1 MFVLFTEH
9 LMFVVLHPEEILLA
23 LAELGETVEDG
34 GLAGVLEPDHANHEE
49 VRVVREIVRD
59 AVTEHVSLVNKLYCL
74 SQFML
79 GSVAVNKTK
88 RISC

>member
-1 MFVLFTEH
+1 
-9 LMFVVLHPEEILLA
+9 MFVVLDPEEILLA

-34 GLAGVLEPDHANHEE
+34 GLAGVLEPDHAHHEE

-59 AVTEHVSLVNKLYCL
+59 AVAEHVSLVNKLYCL

-79 GSVAVNKTK
+79 GSVTANITK
-88 RISC
+88 CINY

>member
-1 MFVLFTEH
+1 MFTEH

-34 GLAGVLEPDHANHEE
+34 GLAGVLEPDHADHEE

-59 AVTEHVSLVNKLYCL
+59 AVAEHVSLVNKLYCL

-79 GSVAVNKTK
+79 GPIAANKK
-88 RISC
+88 KCISC